1 MFRWS
6 LLFGSASTVVLI
18 ARVEFGYFLKVRE
31 VKKVSFLHTAVCSSV
46 SPVLPFT
53 DPRLLQAACRAS
65 STMMGFSLRYC
76 ERLTTNHSA
85 IM

>member
-31 VKKVSFLHTAVCSSV
+31 VKKGFFPPYCSVFISFSS
-46 SPVLPFT
+46 
-53 DPRLLQAACRAS
+53 
-65 STMMGFSLRYC
+65 
-76 ERLTTNHSA
+76 SA
-85 IM
+85 IHRPKAPTGSLQSILYYDGVFIKVL